1 MQPSDE
7 IKSKLDIIDLIRDYI
22 PLKPAGVNFRALCPF
37 HHEKSPSFT
46 VSPEKQIWHCFG
58 CGKGGDIFSFVMEME
73 GLSFIDAL
81 RNLATKAGVVLKKEN
96 ARLSSQRNRLLDII
110 EFATKYY
117 HKMLLEGKEAESIR
131 KYLAARGLKEE
142 MIESWKIGYSPDS
155 WDDLINLL
163 KNKGYQDNEIFL
175 AGMAVKKE
183 GTSRFYNRFRGRV
196 MFPISDING
205 NVVAFS
211 ARVNPEKEKEE
222 KMGKYINGPQTL
234 IYDKS
239 KILFGLDKAK
249 QEIKKQDLAIIAEG
263 QMDAITAHQE
273 GYTNVVASSGTA
285 LSIEQVI
292 LLKRYTNN
300 IAFALDADSAG
311 QLATSRGDDLI
322 KNHRVSEEEAEDSKG
337 NKKIFLVP
345 GISHGMYETLIT
357 IPKGKDPDECIRNSP
372 GEWDE
377 AVEKRK
383 PLMQHFFDIILP
395 KFNLDDIAD
404 RRQVAKELL
413 PKIVKLTD
421 KIEQNFWLKKLS
433 QSIDTK
439 EEILFEAL
447 NKILSS
453 APVSTKSDNEAE
465 NSKIIISRAEM
476 LSELLLALILK
487 FSQLIE
493 YAINHIRPDYIVG
506 EGVKSLYSQLIIY
519 YNNIIDNWTQ
529 EGGESNQPQISY
541 RGFKKWLSDSE
552 KLGQGPEIDGDKKE
566 NKESENQLLL
576 LDKLVIFGD
585 KDFYDYEV
593 NQAKNE
599 IIKVI
604 TSLKKYYLGERREE
618 IKKLIAQAEIQGDE
632 SHLKSLLE
640 EFKVLSDEIMGLEIE
655 D

>member
-7 IKSKLDIIDLIRDYI
+7 IKSKLDIVDLIRDYI
-22 PLKPAGVNFRALCPF
+22 PLRAAGVNFRALCPF
-37 HHEKSPSFT
+37 HHEKSPSFI

-58 CGKGGDIFSFVMEME
+58 CGKGGDIFSFVMETE
-73 GLSFIDAL
+73 GMSFVEAL
-81 RNLATKAGVVLKKEN
+81 RDLASKAGVTLKREDVK
-96 ARLSSQRNRLLDII
+96 LSSKRNQLLDIMN
-110 EFATKYY
+110 FASRYY
-117 HKMLLEGKEAESIR
+117 QKMLLESKEAESIR
-131 KYLAARGLKEE
+131 KYLTGRGLREE
-142 MIESWKIGYSPDS
+142 TIESWQIGYSPDS
-155 WDDLINLL
+155 WDDLLNLL
-163 KNKGYQDNEIFL
+163 KNKGFQDNEIFL
-175 AGMAVKKE
+175 AGLAVKKE
-183 GTSRFYNRFRGRV
+183 GTSRFYNRFRGRI
-196 MFPISDING
+196 MFPISDTNG
-205 NVVAFS
+205 NIVAFS

-222 KMGKYINGPQTL
+222 KMGKYINSPQTL

-249 QEIKKQDLAIIAEG
+249 QEIKKQDLAVIVEG

-285 LSIEQVI
+285 LTEEHII
-292 LLKRYTNN
+292 LLKRFTAN
-300 IAFALDADSAG
+300 IALAFDMDKAGELAADRGIREALKAEISA
-311 QLATSRGDDLI
+311 
-322 KNHRVSEEEAEDSKG
+322 
-337 NKKIFLVP
+337 KIIELP
-345 GISHGMYETLIT
+345 T
-357 IPKGKDPDECIRNSP
+357 GKDPDECIKNNKA
-372 GEWDE
+372 GWEKAIKE
-377 AVEKRK
+377 AKSI
-383 PLMQHFFDIILP
+383 MQYYFD
-395 KFNLDDIAD
+395 KTFANLDPEKEED
-404 RRQVAKELL
+404 RRRAVKVLL
-413 PKIVKLTD
+413 PILAQSGS

-447 NKILSS
+447 NKMLSG
-453 APVSTKSDNEAE
+453 APAGTKSDNEAE

-493 YAINHIRPDYIVG
+493 YAINHIRPDHIVG
-506 EGVKSLYSQLIIY
+506 EGAKSLYSKLIIY

-529 EGGESNQPQISY
+529 EGGEAKPPQISY
-541 RGFKKWLSDSE
+541 WGFKKWLSDSE
-552 KLGQGPEIDGDKKE
+552 ILGQSPEIDGDKKE

-576 LDKLVIFGD
+576 LDKLVILGD

-632 SHLKSLLE
+632 SYLRSLLE
-640 EFKVLSDEIMGLEIE
+640 EFKVLSDEIRGLEIE
-655 D
+655 N